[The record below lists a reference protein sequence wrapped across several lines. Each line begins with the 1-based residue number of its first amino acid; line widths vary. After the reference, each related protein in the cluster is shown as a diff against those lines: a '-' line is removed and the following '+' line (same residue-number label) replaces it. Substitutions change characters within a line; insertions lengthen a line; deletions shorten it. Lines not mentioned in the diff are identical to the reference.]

1 MLEVERTEVVK
12 IGSKTKDPNEE
23 AEVSE
28 IIREMRSSEVNFGES
43 KSKACSIF

>member
-1 MLEVERTEVVK
+1 VLEVERTEVVK
-12 IGSKTKDPNEE
+12 ISSKAKDPNEE
-23 AEVSE
+23 AEFSE